1 MKYWI
6 GFQLL
11 LFRSRG
17 PNGIKVFAEKM
28 SGNPFVHEYPQIQIN
43 SVNNLTTTIQNTLQ
57 MTVSTLLNQILENSN
72 IRNINSATVYI
83 KNIKTVQQKLEIM
96 TTSGKDKLE
105 IITDFDRTLSK
116 YCHDGELVPT
126 SYGIFESDPELTE
139 TAKSMLISLRNK
151 YYPIELDNNLTENE
165 KTPYMLEWWELAHEV
180 IIECGI
186 QKHTLEKTVKEC
198 HLVLRDKVSEF
209 FQLLSDYH
217 IPVLVF
223 SAGLGDVIDLCLH
236 HANVFHDNM
245 RVVSNFMQFNDDG
258 KLTGF
263 SSPIIHVFNKTAGSI
278 TNNRIPK
285 RPNVLLLGDSTGD
298 VHMADGATVDDP
310 TGQLGTVL
318 RIGFLNESVQ
328 ENLEKYQSLYDI
340 VLVNDDSFE
349 IPYKIIQS
357 ILLHNK

>member
-1 MKYWI
+1 MSGSPTELTDMEGPPRGVGKPSFQTNGAH
-6 GFQLL
+6 GFQYPE
-11 LFRSRG
+11 G
-17 PNGIKVFAEKM
+17 TNG
-28 SGNPFVHEYPQIQIN
+28 PQIQIN

-83 KNIKTVQQKLEIM
+83 KNIKTVQQKLEIL

-151 YYPIELDNNLTENE
+151 YYPIELDTNLTENE
-165 KTPYMLEWWELAHEV
+165 KTPYMLEWWELAHE
-180 IIECGI
+180 
-186 QKHTLEKTVKEC
+186 
-198 HLVLRDKVSEF
+198 
-209 FQLLSDYH
+209 
-217 IPVLVF
+217 
-223 SAGLGDVIDLCLH
+223 
-236 HANVFHDNM
+236 
-245 RVVSNFMQFNDDG
+245 G

-298 VHMADGATVDDP
+298 VHMADGATIDDP

-318 RIGFLNESVQ
+318 RIGFLNESVRYAFFLRHIC
-328 ENLEKYQSLYDI
+328 ECI
-340 VLVNDDSFE
+340 
-349 IPYKIIQS
+349 
-357 ILLHNK
+357 H